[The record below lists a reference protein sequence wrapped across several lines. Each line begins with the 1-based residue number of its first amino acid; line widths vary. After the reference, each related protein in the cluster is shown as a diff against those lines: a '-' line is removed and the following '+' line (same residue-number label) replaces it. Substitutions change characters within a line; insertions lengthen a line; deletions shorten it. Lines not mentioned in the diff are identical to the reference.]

1 LTVPSHLN
9 IIPQDQL
16 KFGGVI
22 VTGTIRCN
30 RCRKKMDGVCNCGNY
45 KCLIQ
50 IYWRGKYYEFRRDDE
65 GDLFSYHKAQD
76 RLVEINNRIKN
87 KVFHP
92 EDFTESKINERK
104 FESMIDKWQD
114 EKERK
119 EEVGELSNGT
129 IRDYKGYVKNYFS
142 FFNGMD
148 VREIS
153 LEQLSEFKDALSGVS
168 IKTRKNIMNALRN
181 FYFWLKERGAI
192 RELPVFPKIS
202 GDDSKTRRAIDWGL
216 QDEAL
221 KRIPE
226 KHRDVIEFLM
236 ETGLRPGEVCA
247 LLCEHIDL
255 RTGLMRIERTFSSNK
270 LRETTKQK
278 RKREI
283 PINNRAY
290 EIANKYCAG
299 KLPKQYLF
307 VNPNT
312 NRNYLPDTLWRIW
325 NQNSGLDDVCL
336 YEATRH
342 SYGSQLIEN
351 NDVMMVKELMGHSSV
366 KTTEKYLHM
375 RVAKLRDAVNSRKS
389 VRVINRSELE
399 VSFGDD

>member
-1 LTVPSHLN
+1 
-9 IIPQDQL
+9 
-16 KFGGVI
+16 
-22 VTGTIRCN
+22 
-30 RCRKKMDGVCNCGNY
+30 
-45 KCLIQ
+45 
-50 IYWRGKYYEFRRDDE
+50 
-65 GDLFSYHKAQD
+65 
-76 RLVEINNRIKN
+76 
-87 KVFHP
+87 
-92 EDFTESKINERK
+92 
-104 FESMIDKWQD
+104 MIAKWQN
-114 EKERK
+114 EKEHK

-129 IRDYKGYVKNYFS
+129 IRDYKGYVKNYFN

-153 LEQLSEFKDALSGVS
+153 LEQLSEFKDTLSGVS

-290 EIANKYCAG
+290 ERANKHCVG